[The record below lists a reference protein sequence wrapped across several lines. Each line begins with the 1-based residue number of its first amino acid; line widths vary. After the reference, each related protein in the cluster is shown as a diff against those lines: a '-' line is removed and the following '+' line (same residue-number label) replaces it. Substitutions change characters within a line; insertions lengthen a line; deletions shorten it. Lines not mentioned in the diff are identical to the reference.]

1 MMAEGLLLAALPEH
15 LLLLGIVILLV
26 IDLLSSRARDP
37 LLPALL
43 TVLLAAAASGWLA
56 WAGHVAAPFPGHFS
70 VGPEA
75 FTAKAVLLGLTVPV
89 LLLGR
94 EERLDSRFAML
105 LLASLYGAFL
115 MLSADSLIMLFF
127 GIEVLSLPLY
137 ALVVLAY
144 QRPQSAEA
152 AMKYLVLGGVGTAVL
167 LMGISLTLGATGGL
181 GLEDFQQALAGD
193 DFLSRGA
200 VVLVVVAFMLK
211 AAIVPFHAWAPDAYE
226 AATIPVTAF
235 MATIVKAAVLL
246 ALVHLFGGAEA
257 GPALV
262 AVLVVLPLLS
272 IVWGNLAAMRQQGFR
287 RLIAY
292 SSIAHAGY
300 LFLVLLGAPEG
311 RFETVT
317 FYVIVYGL
325 TNLLALACLPTGQ
338 DWLRDRLVGLKGLYY
353 RDPRA
358 AILIAVAMLSLAG
371 IPPFPGFVAKFLV
384 FRTVMEAGFVTVAV
398 VGLIA
403 SYLGIYLYLRVIQYM
418 FMAPSPTHPATR
430 RTGGFA
436 ATAGVLAFMAVLVT
450 GVFPGWILGW
460 L

>member
-1 MMAEGLLLAALPEH
+1 MIPEGLLLAALPEH
-15 LLLLGIVILLV
+15 LLLLGILTLLV
-26 IDLLSSRARDP
+26 IDLLSSRARDSF
-37 LLPALL
+37 LPALL
-43 TVLLAAAASGWLA
+43 TVVAAAAAAAWLA
-56 WAGHVAAPFPGHFS
+56 WTGHVAAPFPGHFS
-70 VGPEA
+70 VDPEVL
-75 FTAKAVLLGLTVPV
+75 TAKAVLLGLAVPV

-105 LLASLYGAFL
+105 LLSSLYGAFL
-115 MLSADSLIMLFF
+115 MLSGDSLIMLFF

-144 QRPQSAEA
+144 RRRQIAEA
-152 AMKYLVLGGVGTAVL
+152 AMKYLVLGGVGTAML
-167 LMGISLTLGATGGL
+167 LMGVSLTLGATGEL
-181 GLEDFQQALAGD
+181 TLEAFQQALASD
-193 DFLSRGA
+193 DILARGA

-226 AATIPVTAF
+226 AATIPVTGY
-235 MATIVKAAVLL
+235 MATVVKAAVLL
-246 ALVHLFGGAEA
+246 ALVRLFGGAET
-257 GPALV
+257 GPTLV
-262 AVLVVLPLLS
+262 AVMVVLPLLS

-300 LFLVLLGAPEG
+300 LFLALLGAPED
-311 RFETVT
+311 RFGTVT
-317 FYVIVYGL
+317 FYVVVYGL

-338 DWLRDRLVGLKGLYY
+338 DWLRDRLVGLKGLYH
-353 RDPRA
+353 RDARA
-358 AILIAVAMLSLAG
+358 AIFIAVAMLSLAG

-384 FRTVMEAGFVTVAV
+384 FRTVMEAGFVAVAV
-398 VGLIA
+398 AGLIA

-418 FMAPSPTHPATR
+418 FMTPSPAHPATR
-430 RTGGFA
+430 RTGPFA
-436 ATAGVLAFMAVLVT
+436 ATAAVLAFMAVLVV